1 MVGLRQAGEDIRL
14 VRTRCVRALA
24 VKGLLFLAG
33 VHGFLGV
40 VVAVVVAGVGVVV
53 VGMLLLLFA
62 SGCVKVTGR
71 LDSLDLELTSGVET

>member
-24 VKGLLFLAG
+24 IKGLLFLAG

-40 VVAVVVAGVGVVV
+40 VVAVAGVGDVV

-71 LDSLDLELTSGVET
+71 LDFLDLELTSGVET